1 MCPVANGRK
10 RNMADNLELT
20 STAGKEVRLSGG
32 FMISGLATGHALFH
46 WVIQSFVVLL
56 PEVQIA
62 FQLSAVGVGAIL
74 TVRELASAIVALPA
88 GFIVDALRRHW
99 GAILALC
106 IGGVSLG
113 SLVMGFSPAYPLLL
127 AGVAIVA
134 IAHSIWHL
142 PASASLSRHFS
153 ERRGMALSFHG
164 VGGSVGDVAGP
175 LVAGA
180 MLMVLGWR
188 GILSVYATVP
198 FFLAFL
204 AAWSFKNI
212 GGATE
217 AQDAVIPLNTRIEM
231 TKRLLANRVL
241 WGIVLVRGLRAMSL
255 VALLTVLP
263 LYLGRDL
270 ELSPFSRG
278 FHIGLLIAIGLVA
291 KPVMGNLSD
300 HLGRKQVLVPGLLW
314 SCAISLL
321 LIFFSQGV
329 AFTVLIALL
338 GLFLY
343 PDQPI
348 VTAAALDIV
357 GRDVASTALGL
368 ISFASF
374 FMSALSPLIA
384 GGLYQSFG
392 VDAALYYVAILF
404 AMAAVVFAALPL
416 ATRPG

>member
-1 MCPVANGRK
+1 
-10 RNMADNLELT
+10 
-20 STAGKEVRLSGG
+20 
-32 FMISGLATGHALFH
+32 
-46 WVIQSFVVLL
+46 
-56 PEVQIA
+56 
-62 FQLSAVGVGAIL
+62 
-74 TVRELASAIVALPA
+74 
-88 GFIVDALRRHW
+88 
-99 GAILALC
+99 
-106 IGGVSLG
+106 
-113 SLVMGFSPAYPLLL
+113 
-127 AGVAIVA
+127 
-134 IAHSIWHL
+134 
-142 PASASLSRHFS
+142 
-153 ERRGMALSFHG
+153 
-164 VGGSVGDVAGP
+164 
-175 LVAGA
+175 
-180 MLMVLGWR
+180 

-263 LYLGRDL
+263 LYLGREL

-384 GGLYQSFG
+384 GGLYQSLG

-416 ATRPG
+416 APRPG